1 MSLFLYKVGSFFYA
15 YINVNKDVKGG
26 TIVNCTDKY
35 EVGDY
40 H

>member
-1 MSLFLYKVGSFFYA
+1 MSLLLYKVGSFFYA

-26 TIVNCTDKY
+26 TMVNRKVEQ